1 MELCNISVIKSILE
15 EHGLKMQKSLGQ
27 NFLINPEVPRRIAAS
42 VEEADTV
49 LEIGPGIG
57 CLTAELCKV
66 AKEVIAIELDRGLI
80 PVLADTLSEFD
91 NVTVINNDVLKVDLH
106 SLLADKGRV
115 AVCANLPYYI
125 TTPILMYLIESGLD
139 LASITVMVQNEV
151 AVRLASSAGSAE
163 YGAVT
168 VAVSAFGSVKK
179 ILNVPA
185 GNFYPAPKVD
195 SAVIRIT
202 PHEKPLCPPEYAERF
217 RGVVRAAFAQ
227 RRKVLKNGLSSAFS
241 QFSKEEIG
249 EIIAECGFSETVRGE
264 TLGIEEFARLSDA
277 MYNRMNP

>member
-15 EHGLKMQKSLGQ
+15 EHGLKMQKALGQ

-106 SLLADKGRV
+106 SLLADKGKV

-125 TTPILMYLIESGLD
+125 TTPILMYLIESGLN

-227 RRKVLKNGLSSAFS
+227 RRKKLSNAICSVYP
-241 QFSKEEIG
+241 QISKEKLSDLLVEMG
-249 EIIAECGFSETVRGE
+249 HTPDVRGE
-264 TLGIEEFARLSDA
+264 RLA
-277 MYNRMNP
+277 CEQFVRIATELL